1 MQFLQS
7 SETIQL
13 PNPLKLPELQLKFDD
28 QIIGNHISKVP
39 VFKISQGPS
48 AQTPLDGLH
57 LLFSTMPPPQ
67 SLHWLIQNATCCEIK
82 GWGSQLDLEPS
93 R

>member
-1 MQFLQS
+1 MVPRIKKYSGHCKLQSWEGDRGRGIPPNFLPQMQFLQS
-7 SETIQL
+7 FETIQL

-39 VFKISQGPS
+39 VFKISLGPF

-57 LLFSTMPPPQ
+57 L
-67 SLHWLIQNATCCEIK
+67 
-82 GWGSQLDLEPS
+82 
-93 R
+93 